1 MLSAMVSQRVRS
13 AALIHLIAICLHTAK
28 AAALSGRS
36 AAFLE
41 LKHQLEPQTPTPQYT
56 QPSASIQCYME
67 FASETA
73 TTGASIVY
81 TSRTF
86 GKFVAW

>member
-1 MLSAMVSQRVRS
+1 VILLPPAHNSLPVLTRS
-13 AALIHLIAICLHTAK
+13 TLQPTEHAPNPDDQATATHPT
-28 AAALSGRS
+28 ATP
-36 AAFLE
+36 
-41 LKHQLEPQTPTPQYT
+41 HPTPK
-56 QPSASIQCYME
+56 QCYME
-67 FASETA
+67 FAAETR